1 MTRKSA
7 PMDNLVYLFSHG
19 FGLTPTFWQPLLAHF
34 QKEQC
39 FCIDWSSIEDPKK
52 LNRLLQS
59 RFAAKTHFIGI
70 GHSLGFSKLLHSAMP
85 FKAMVGLNAFTH
97 FLGLGAALCQRR
109 TQEHTHFETS
119 FRRNAAQTLAAFY
132 QRGGLP
138 APETPVDHHTL
149 LADLDLLRQKAT
161 VKAPC
166 LVLNGIKD
174 PIVPPALTRDNF
186 RHQEHIALHMMDSGQ
201 HALGFLEAPR
211 VAQQMKD
218 FFACL

>member
-1 MTRKSA
+1 MN
-7 PMDNLVYLFSHG
+7 NLVYLFSHG
-19 FGLTPTFWQPLLAHF
+19 FGLTPTFWKPLLSHF

-39 FCIDWSSIEDPKK
+39 FCIDWSSIEGLKK

-59 RFAAKTHFIGI
+59 RFTAKTHFIGI
-70 GHSLGFSKLLHSAMP
+70 GHSLGFSKLLHSTVP
-85 FKAMVGLNAFTH
+85 FKALVGLNAFTY
-97 FLGLGAALCQRR
+97 FLGFGESLCQRR
-109 TQEHTHFETS
+109 TQEHAHFETS
-119 FRRNAAQTLAAFY
+119 FRRNAAQTLDAFY

-138 APETPVDHHTL
+138 TPETTVHHRTL
-149 LADLDLLRQKAT
+149 LADLDLLRQKET

-166 LVLNGIKD
+166 LIINGTKD

-186 RHQEHIALHMMDSGQ
+186 HHQEHITLQMMSSGQ